1 MSNGNENLRNA
12 LRALSAETRD
22 ACAAPR
28 VKSNLLNEMRR
39 RQRKTL
45 VLKWWPA
52 VALAALVMG
61 VWLGLPK
68 EAVPVAPGGVEIPT
82 QVVELP
88 PQSTPVVPAEPAV
101 VPVRA
106 ARTATYSAHKATK
119 QLSPLTPWYIH
130 PGIPQARQGH
140 MVYMEVGPETARL
153 FGLTS
158 TGPLQAEVFLGEDG
172 LARAIRLVRTTQIA
186 RGE

>member
-1 MSNGNENLRNA
+1 MNDGNDNLRNA
-12 LRALSAETRD
+12 LRALLAETRD
-22 ACAAPR
+22 ASAAPR
-28 VKSNLLNEMRR
+28 VKSGLLIEIRR
-39 RQRKTL
+39 RHRKAL
-45 VLKWWPA
+45 ALKWWPA
-52 VALAALVMG
+52 VAMAALVLG

-68 EAVPVAPGGVEIPT
+68 GGAPVAPGGISIPTKVVQTPPPAPPVMVEETAVAPARTVRTATYAVPVAP
-82 QVVELP
+82 
-88 PQSTPVVPAEPAV
+88 
-101 VPVRA
+101 
-106 ARTATYSAHKATK
+106 K

-140 MVYMEVGPETARL
+140 MVYMKVGPETARL

-158 TGPLQAEVFLGEDG
+158 TGPLQAEVFLGDDG